1 MTHRCFHSRGE
12 HAACT
17 AVSCERRSAPPL
29 SPPPRPPL
37 PPPSAA
43 SRMDESLPTTL
54 QLTKR
59 RRSFKISASAATSSV

>member
-1 MTHRCFHSRGE
+1 MRRVQLCRVKGE
-12 HAACT
+12 AP
-17 AVSCERRSAPPL
+17 PPL